1 MDKTQFSKVVC
12 HNYGYDEALGEE
24 YLDKFVDFNISLSR
38 GSNFS
43 NYEEVRDVIEDYLKK
58 IGFLNEKHSQGIVGL
73 IAALY
78 LYKNKNF
85 RQLRKI
91 LNQISLYKLETDI
104 KNEFLSYILFDI
116 DNFKKSSII
125 EIKEDLIKLVEYCL
139 ECEIIAWESGIPD
152 DILIPDK
159 EQIKISLFKSNIQS
173 ELLELFLKYLDER
186 DKKYFKFPDEISEL
200 GLNPQNINDD
210 FLGGWRS
217 YLNI

>member
-1 MDKTQFSKVVC
+1 M
-12 HNYGYDEALGEE
+12 
-24 YLDKFVDFNISLSR
+24 
-38 GSNFS
+38 
-43 NYEEVRDVIEDYLKK
+43 
-58 IGFLNEKHSQGIVGL
+58 
-73 IAALY
+73 
-78 LYKNKNF
+78 
-85 RQLRKI
+85 
-91 LNQISLYKLETDI
+91 
-104 KNEFLSYILFDI
+104 
-116 DNFKKSSII
+116 
-125 EIKEDLIKLVEYCL
+125 EYCL
-139 ECEIIAWESGIPD
+139 EYEIIAWESGIPD